1 MEVWEARGRYPT
13 ADEDLKKFYV
23 EYVPLTQDDT
33 PKSILIHPQPPKAQV
48 PGSTTG
54 QDPTDNTTP
63 IGLDVNQSAPTPNTQ
78 NTQVRDVRTLSYQE
92 GENIPGEESTW
103 EVMAAVY
110 RHTIGEF
117 LRQGTISVAP
127 LIEDKNQK
135 DLETILIVRYVA
147 QWGDFLVVDEDIKD
161 RII

>member
-1 MEVWEARGRYPT
+1 
-13 ADEDLKKFYV
+13 
-23 EYVPLTQDDT
+23 
-33 PKSILIHPQPPKAQV
+33 
-48 PGSTTG
+48 
-54 QDPTDNTTP
+54 
-63 IGLDVNQSAPTPNTQ
+63 
-78 NTQVRDVRTLSYQE
+78 
-92 GENIPGEESTW
+92 
-103 EVMAAVY
+103 MAAVY